1 MKKKEIIKIIDKFF
15 KNEDVISIIRVII
28 LLINI
33 KRRDKRKKQ
42 KELKK

>member
-1 MKKKEIIKIIDKFF
+1 MNKKEIIKIIDKFF
-15 KNEDVISIIRVII
+15 KNEDVVSIIRVII
-28 LLINI
+28 LLMNI